1 MKIDYSEQMLTWE
14 WDSNEIKI
22 ELPEII
28 HAEYHKDENMVM
40 VYSGENF
47 INKIIFYFSLEGKL
61 LGQQNLL
68 EGTLD
73 WNHNGKH
80 QVIFQHL
87 HHLRFSTK
95 YQRIFS
101 IFRSS
106 SDFDVPSE
114 LEVYNL
120 EGERIDQIES
130 LAGFTMLYISEI
142 SKEKLRIV
150 CEALKED
157 CFDSFGRSDFYF
169 NVDLETRKWIKDGVA
184 Y

>member
-14 WDSNEIKI
+14 WDGCVIKI
-22 ELPEII
+22 ELPDII
-28 HAEYHKDENMVM
+28 HAEYHKDENIVI

-47 INKIIFYFSLEGKL
+47 ISKTIFYYSLEGKL
-61 LGQQNLL
+61 LGRQNVEEGRL
-68 EGTLD
+68 EWHYKGQ
-73 WNHNGKH
+73 H
-80 QVIFQHL
+80 QIDFHHL
-87 HHLRFSTK
+87 HHLRFSPK

-106 SDFDVPSE
+106 NDFDVPSE

-130 LAGFTMLYISEI
+130 PAGFTMLYISEI

-169 NVDLETRKWIKDGVA
+169 NLELETRKWVKDVIA
-184 Y
+184 